1 MIEFMFYVFIFW
13 VVAGFI
19 TILLFYREERVKY
32 DRRFKDMLVDYL
44 FALATSM
51 GFIIVLILVIIFLP
65 VIILT
70 YVYEEN
76 I

>member
-1 MIEFMFYVFIFW
+1 MFYVFIFW